1 MSRTKLKG
9 RAGKADTAG
18 EVATSAKRRW
28 VRRGMKVVAG
38 LLALG
43 LVGVA
48 GVVATVAG
56 CMSAVPSSGSVK
68 IQTRLERIEHVSAA
82 GTNATGKLLIRWNAY
97 AMPFIEAERDEDVPY
112 AMGLVH
118 AHLRL
123 GQMQL
128 LRMGAQ
134 GRLAEMA
141 GPLATDID
149 HTLRAID
156 FAGAAATAE
165 TALRDDTRKWV
176 ERYVQ
181 GINDYQA
188 SSQTGRGELPPD
200 SKLLAIPQEAWT
212 VRDVLTIGRL
222 AGTDINWGLLG
233 AYLRNRDEPGFA
245 KVYQRMLGWGRGAT
259 PSFGPGAG
267 AQPIP
272 MLGEFS
278 KSGSNSWV
286 VMGRMRPERDAA
298 TDDRRNAALIAS
310 DPHVGFNVP
319 ALWVVVGA
327 RSPGYEAMGFTIPGL
342 PVVLLGTNGT
352 IAWGGTNMVGLAS
365 AMYDVTDV
373 PPAMMTSRTE
383 RIAVRFWADAE
394 RVIETSP
401 VGPVMTDTPLL
412 KPATGAAMPR
422 AERRR
427 KIAWSWRGQ
436 YASDEISAFLDANR
450 ARDFKAFRSAFAPYA
465 VSGQNF
471 LYADAQGNIG
481 QVVALSTSPAAGRI
495 ATQSKGG
502 PIGKVSSSGEASP
515 PFATEAAG
523 RGFVGPAAL
532 PFAYNPDA
540 GYLISANN
548 TPVNTYPPVTLTTN
562 SNDRVDR
569 LAQLIREDREQTVA
583 SHQKHQM
590 DVYSI
595 AAHRLAKA
603 VVATAGA
610 SGREFGDSAAKRAIA
625 DLDAWDGRYAIDSRG
640 AAVMHRVLYF
650 LGKSTYD
657 AMYGKKSA
665 AYLLGSSALADFL
678 REDLGTPE
686 NPGPAAKLL
695 ARALRDADDSLEP
708 GQVWG
713 DIHRLR
719 VSHPLGLVPIVGGS
733 WRFDEFPVA
742 GSLTTVLKT
751 ATDAGPG
758 VQRSRYGANARHIS
772 DLRDPDENYF
782 VLMGGQDGW
791 MGSVN
796 FADQV
801 PLWREGKLIR
811 VPFTAKAVEADFP
824 TVTRIR

>member
-1 MSRTKLKG
+1 MKKVVLNG
-9 RAGKADTAG
+9 RAG
-18 EVATSAKRRW
+18 EVGQHDAAARSGVRRW
-28 VRRGMKVVAG
+28 VRRGMKVMAG

-43 LVGVA
+43 VVGVG
-48 GVVATVAG
+48 GVIATVAG
-56 CMSAVPSSGSVK
+56 CVSAAPSSGSVK
-68 IQTRLERIEHVSAA
+68 IETRLERIEQVSAA
-82 GTNATGKLLIRWNAY
+82 GTNASGNLVIRWNTY

-156 FAGAAATAE
+156 FAGAAAKAE
-165 TALRDDTRKWV
+165 SVLRADTRKWI

-181 GINDYQA
+181 GVNDYQA
-188 SSQTGRGELPPD
+188 SLQTGPGELPPD

-267 AQPIP
+267 GQPIP

-278 KSGSNSWV
+278 KSGSNSWA
-286 VMGRMRPERDAA
+286 VMGRLRPDRGGASDE
-298 TDDRRNAALIAS
+298 RRNAALIAS

-327 RSPGYEAMGFTIPGL
+327 RSPGYEAIGFTIPGL

-373 PPAMMTSRTE
+373 PQSLMTSRTE
-383 RIAVRFWADAE
+383 KIGVRFWADTE

-422 AERRR
+422 SERKR

-450 ARDFKAFRSAFAPYA
+450 ARDFNAFRSAFAPYA

-471 LYADAQGNIG
+471 LYADAKGNIG
-481 QVVALSTSPAAGRI
+481 QVLALSTSPGAGRI
-495 ATQSKGG
+495 ATQTEGG

-515 PFATEAAG
+515 PFATDAAG
-523 RGFVGPAAL
+523 RGFVGPAEL

-548 TPVNTYPPVTLTTN
+548 TPVNTDPPVTLTTN
-562 SNDRVDR
+562 ANDRIDR

-583 SHQKHQM
+583 SHQKHQL

-603 VVATAGA
+603 IAAMAAGT
-610 SGREFGDSAAKRAIA
+610 GREFGDTAARTAIA
-625 DLDAWDGRYAIDSRG
+625 DLSAWDGHYAVDSRG
-640 AAVMHRVLYF
+640 AAVMHRVIYF
-650 LGKSTYD
+650 LGKATYE

-665 AYLLGSSALADFL
+665 SYLLGSSAVVDFL
-678 REDLGTPE
+678 REDLGTPQT
-686 NPGPAAKLL
+686 PGPAAKHL
-695 ARALRDADDSLEP
+695 ARALRDAGNSLEP
-708 GQVWG
+708 EQVWG

-719 VSHPLGLVPIVGGS
+719 VSHPLGLVPVVGGS

-742 GSLTTVLKT
+742 GSVTTVYKT

-758 VQRSRYGANARHIS
+758 VQRTRFGANARHIS

-791 MGSVN
+791 IGSAN

-801 PLWREGKLIR
+801 PLWRDGKLIR

-824 TVTRIR
+824 IVTKVR